1 VEDEDRVDPPLV
13 ADEKATLVG
22 FLEFHRDTFLWK
34 IDGLTPEQ
42 LRTAA
47 TPPSDL
53 TLWGLL
59 RHLAEV
65 DRGWFHDFD
74 GADLPPLYCTP
85 EHPDGD
91 LVVPADADLEAD
103 LATFGSIVERSRE
116 IVAGHSLDDQQ
127 VTPKRTYSLRWI
139 VVHLIEEYARHN
151 GHADLLREA
160 LDGTTG
166 E

>member
-1 VEDEDRVDPPLV
+1 MSGDDRPVAPLV
-13 ADEKATLVG
+13 ADEKMTLTGFLDHHRATL
-22 FLEFHRDTFLWK
+22 LWK
-34 IDGLTPEQ
+34 IEDLTPDQ
-42 LRTAA
+42 MRTAA
-47 TPPSDL
+47 CPPSDL

-74 GADLPPLYCTP
+74 GADLPPLYCT
-85 EHPDGD
+85 EENPDGD
-91 LVVPADADLEAD
+91 LAIPDDADFEAD
-103 LATFGSIVERSRE
+103 LATFRSVCARSRE
-116 IVAGHSLDDQQ
+116 IVAAHSLDDQQ

-151 GHADLLREA
+151 GHADLLRQA
-160 LDGTTG
+160 IDGSTG

>member
-1 VEDEDRVDPPLV
+1 MTAARTDPPLV

-34 IDGLTPEQ
+34 IGGLTAEQ
-42 LRTAA
+42 MRRAA

-74 GADLPPLYCTP
+74 GDELAPLYCT
-85 EHPDGD
+85 EDDPDGD
-91 LVVPADADLEAD
+91 LVVPLDADLDAD
-103 LATFGSIVERSRE
+103 LATFRSVVERSRA
-116 IVAGHSLDDQQ
+116 IVAAHSLDDQQ

-139 VVHLIEEYARHN
+139 VVHLVEEYARHN

>member
-1 VEDEDRVDPPLV
+1 MHENERVDPPLV
-13 ADEKATLVG
+13 ADEKATLAG
-22 FLEFHRDTFLWK
+22 FLDFHRDTFLWK
-34 IDGLTPEQ
+34 IDGLSADQ

-47 TPPSDL
+47 CPPSDL
-53 TLWGLL
+53 TLWGHL

-74 GADLPPLYCTP
+74 GEDLPPLFCTEADP
-85 EHPDGD
+85 EGD
-91 LVVPADADLEAD
+91 LVVPADADLAAD
-103 LATFGSIVERSRE
+103 LATFRSICERSRQ
-116 IVAGHSLDDQQ
+116 IVDAHSLDDQQ

-151 GHADLLREA
+151 GHADLLRQA
-160 LDGTTG
+160 IDGATG